1 MLPNGHWTE
10 VSSPSGGP
18 PLSQCILTFLK
29 IGAIGFGGGMAII
42 AIMER
47 EIVQVR
53 RWLSAEEF
61 LHGVGFG
68 QVLGPFAVNTAF
80 FVGYRLRGAMGAL
93 LGAGSFSAPSMV
105 LVLVLSWLYFSY
117 HTIPAL
123 LAALLGANP
132 VVIALIISAA
142 WSMGRKAVRTLP
154 AAALLTLSF
163 FLGVLYTFSAV
174 YILVGAGA
182 VGLLRGRKRTGMAKH
197 LPSPASHADSPA
209 KTRRGGLH
217 GCAGTLFAI
226 APSASGVT
234 LWALAFTF
242 FKVGLIFFGGGY
254 VLVPLLYQRLVT
266 ELAWLSPQQFLDGV
280 AISNLTP
287 GPISV
292 LATFLGYK
300 FCGVA
305 GALVATVGLYLPA
318 LVLMFVLCY
327 GYGRLQGGAHFQD
340 FFAGMTPA
348 LVGLVL
354 SAAVLLGRRAIVS
367 RQTALF
373 ALLACL
379 LLVRFR
385 WPPAVTLA
393 LGALLGVF
401 GLLP

>member
-1 MLPNGHWTE
+1 MLPNGHVTE
-10 VSSPSGGP
+10 VRSPPGRP
-18 PLSQCILTFLK
+18 PLSQLILTFLK

-47 EIVQVR
+47 EIVRVR

-61 LHGVGFG
+61 LHGVGLG
-68 QVLGPFAVNTAF
+68 QVLGPFAINTAF
-80 FVGYRLRGAMGAL
+80 FVGYRLHGPVGAL
-93 LGAGSFSAPSMV
+93 VGAGSFAAPSMV

-123 LAALLGANP
+123 QAALLGASP
-132 VVIALIISAA
+132 VVIALIIGAA
-142 WSMGRKAVRTLP
+142 WSMGRMAVRTLR

-163 FLGVLYTFSAV
+163 LLGVLYTFSAV

-182 VGLLRGRKRTGMAKH
+182 VGLLLGRERIGGAKQLPDSVPNTG
-197 LPSPASHADSPA
+197 SPA
-209 KTRRGGLH
+209 KDGRGVLH
-217 GCAGTLFAI
+217 GYAGALFAI
-226 APSASGVT
+226 TPSASGVT
-234 LWALAFTF
+234 LLGLAFTF

-254 VLVPLLYQRLVT
+254 VLLPLLYQRLVT

-292 LATFLGYK
+292 LATFIGYK

-318 LVLMFVLCY
+318 LALMFVLCY

-348 LVGLVL
+348 LVGIVL

-367 RQTALF
+367 WQTALF
-373 ALLACL
+373 AFLACI

-393 LGALLGVF
+393 LGALLGVL
-401 GLLP
+401 GLLT

>member
-1 MLPNGHWTE
+1 MPPSTHVTE
-10 VSSPSGGP
+10 VSSPPGRP
-18 PLSQCILTFLK
+18 PLSQLILTFLK

-47 EIVQVR
+47 EIVGVR

-61 LHGVGFG
+61 AHGVGLG

-80 FVGYRLRGAMGAL
+80 FVGYRLHGPVGAL
-93 LGAGSFSAPSMV
+93 VGAGSFAAPSMV
-105 LVLVLSWLYFSY
+105 MVLLLSWLYFAY

-123 LAALLGANP
+123 QAALLGASP
-132 VVIALIISAA
+132 VVIALIISAG
-142 WSMGRKAVRTLP
+142 WSMGRKAVRTLS
-154 AAALLTLSF
+154 AAALLMLSF
-163 FLGVLYTFSAV
+163 FLGVRYTFSAV
-174 YILVGAGA
+174 YILGGAGA
-182 VGLLRGRKRTGMAKH
+182 VGLLLGRERIEGAKH
-197 LPSPASHADSPA
+197 LSGLAPHTGTPA
-209 KTRRGGLH
+209 KDGRGGLH
-217 GCAGTLFAI
+217 GFAGTLFAI
-226 APSASGVT
+226 TPSASGVA
-234 LWALAFTF
+234 LSALAFTF

-266 ELAWLSPQQFLDGV
+266 ELSWLSPQQFLDGV

-300 FCGVA
+300 ICGVA

-318 LVLMFVLCY
+318 LALMFVLCY

-340 FFAGMTPA
+340 FFAGMTAA

-354 SAAVLLGRRAIVS
+354 SAAILLGRKAIVS
-367 RQTALF
+367 WQTALF
-373 ALLACL
+373 SLLASL

-393 LGALLGVF
+393 LGALLGVL